1 MPLSSKIYPFVYHSS
16 SKIYPSEHPEFS
28 SVTSEYKAHNG
39 AWDTSKVLLMDQV
52 TAALEEVG
60 SSEDKVAI
68 ESALGK
74 LAWLS
79 EAASGARSKYATHVA
94 EKQQEL
100 KKRKA
105 DATTSAS
112 LASSD
117 ADGRQDK
124 IRKITEAA
132 AQQIK
137 EEVRQKEAKA
147 AAKPQ
152 DVMRESVV
160 ECLRYEYCNKQ
171 KPAPESLKD
180 RLAKACRCSRSL
192 AEGRHKETCDLNPT
206 RMRYLMRQNV
216 EERTRIAKQL
226 ASNTTSSKAQQAA
239 ALAHIFGPELVNV
252 GAASSSSSSKDNLAT
267 DTFPSPPS
275 PLRGM

>member
-1 MPLSSKIYPFVYHSS
+1 
-16 SKIYPSEHPEFS
+16 
-28 SVTSEYKAHNG
+28 
-39 AWDTSKVLLMDQV
+39 MDQV

-171 KPAPESLKD
+171 KPAPESLKN

-226 ASNTTSSKAQQAA
+226 ASKTTLSKAQQAA

-252 GAASSSSSSKDNLAT
+252 GAASSSSSSKGNLAT
-267 DTFPSPPS
+267 DIFPSPPS